1 MESSSSSS
9 PEPAAAKSFKYVG
22 FWQRFVAAI
31 IDILILLVIIVPI
44 ELAIF
49 GTDYLQ
55 LAMAGKTLA
64 VDVWVQLIIP
74 LVAVTLFWRYA
85 KATPGLLALSAKI
98 VDAGTFAPAS
108 AGKLAIRAV
117 CLAVLLIAIIP
128 LGIGLLWIGFDKRK
142 QGWHDKIAGTVVIHD
157 KD

>member
-1 MESSSSSS
+1 LESSSSSS
-9 PEPAAAKSFKYVG
+9 PEPAAAKSFQYVG
-22 FWQRFVAAI
+22 FWKRLVAAI

-74 LVAVTLFWRYA
+74 LAAVTLFWRYL
-85 KATPGLLALSAKI
+85 KATPGLLAISARI
-98 VDAGTFAPAS
+98 VDARTFAPTS
-108 AGKLAIRAV
+108 AGKLAVRAV